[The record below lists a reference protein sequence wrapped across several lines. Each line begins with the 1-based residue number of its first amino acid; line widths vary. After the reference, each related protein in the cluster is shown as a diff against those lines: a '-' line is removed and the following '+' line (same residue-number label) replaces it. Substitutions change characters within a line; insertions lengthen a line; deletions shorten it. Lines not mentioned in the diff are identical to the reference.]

1 MAALP
6 LELTS
11 DIAAIAEHHLEGIR
25 LHRDGGFTEEEWS
38 EYERITYV
46 ALMVLGI
53 DGMKRLGETL
63 MRPRR
68 AMTYTERINS
78 GMQRYN

>member
-6 LELTS
+6 LDLTS
-11 DIAAIAEHHLEGIR
+11 DIAAIAKHHQEGMR
-25 LHRDGGFTEEEWS
+25 SHREGGFTEEEWS
-38 EYERITYV
+38 EHQRITYV

-63 MRPRR
+63 LRQLR
-68 AMTYTERINS
+68 AMTYTERMNS
-78 GMQRYN
+78 GMQRFN